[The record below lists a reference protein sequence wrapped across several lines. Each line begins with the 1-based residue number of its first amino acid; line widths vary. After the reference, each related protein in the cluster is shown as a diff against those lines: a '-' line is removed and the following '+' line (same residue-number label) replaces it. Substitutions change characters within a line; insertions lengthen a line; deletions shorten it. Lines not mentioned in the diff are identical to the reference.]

1 MNDKTHDSAT
11 ATKSA
16 LQAKFDAQKIAFG
29 PIVFQAAMVLRDL
42 GILEL
47 ILQHRPEGITPQ
59 EIAERLN
66 ISLYGV
72 KVLLEAGLGC
82 EIVSASEDRYTLT
95 KTGYFLLKDELTR
108 VNMNFV
114 NDICYQGMFHLKE
127 SIEKQ
132 YPAGLRVL
140 SDTDTIYPA
149 LSTLPPKAQNSW
161 FEFDQFYSDCAFPE
175 VLPVIFKNKPR
186 HILDIG
192 GNTGKWAIK
201 CAQYDKDVQVTIVD
215 LPGQLAKAA
224 ANIREH
230 KLEHRIHL
238 HACDLLAKNPAL
250 PADADMIWM
259 SQFLDC
265 FSGEQ
270 IVDILRRVK
279 QVMHAE
285 TVVYIMELFWDRQR
299 FEAAAFSLQNT
310 SLYFTCLANGNSKI
324 YCATEFIQCVE
335 RAGLRITHQMDDIG
349 ISHTLLECRN

>member
-1 MNDKTHDSAT
+1 MNDKTQDSAVT
-11 ATKSA
+11 TKSA

-29 PIVFQAAMVLRDL
+29 PIVFQAALALRDL

-47 ILQHRPEGITPQ
+47 ILQHRAEGITPQ

-82 EIVSASEDRYTLT
+82 EIVSASEGRYALT
-95 KTGYFLLKDELTR
+95 KTGYFLLKDDLTR

-114 NDICYQGMFHLKE
+114 NDICYQGMFYLKE

-132 YPAGLRVL
+132 YPAGLRML
-140 SDTDTIYPA
+140 SDSATIYPA
-149 LSTLPPKAQNSW
+149 LSTLPPKAQTSW

-201 CAQYDKDVQVTIVD
+201 CAQYDQDVRVTIVD

-224 ANIREH
+224 VNIREH
-230 KLEHRIHL
+230 GLQDRIDL
-238 HACDLLAKNPAL
+238 HACDLLANDPVL
-250 PADADMIWM
+250 PANADLVWM

-265 FSGEQ
+265 FSPEQ

-279 QVMHAE
+279 RVMNAE
-285 TVVYIMELFWDRQR
+285 TVIYIMELFWDRQR
-299 FEAAAFSLQNT
+299 FEAASFSLQNT

-324 YCATEFIQCVE
+324 YCATEFTQCIE
-335 RAGLRITHQMDDIG
+335 QAGLRVTRQIDDIG